1 MIDYRV
7 EDGVAVIAWNMADR
21 PMNVLNA
28 DSVAAFTAA
37 AEKALADP
45 AVTGIIVTS
54 AKADFLAGADLDRL
68 AGVSDAAQVYAGMQT
83 YQGLLRKLET
93 GKKPVVAAI
102 NGTALGGGYEL
113 ALACH
118 RRIAAD
124 DPKILLGLPEA
135 LVGLMPGAGGT
146 QRLPRMIGARAALP
160 LMMES
165 RKLAP
170 QAALK
175 AGLVDQVVP
184 RDQLLPA
191 AKAWLA
197 TKPEASQP
205 WDRKGYRVPD
215 GGVQSPVGYQTF
227 MAGTAMLHAK
237 TYGNYPAPLAIMS
250 SVYEGL
256 GIAFDAGLRI
266 EARYFASIATGTVA
280 QSMIRTLFFSMG
292 EANKLGRRPAEVPQT
307 QLTKVGVLGAGMMG
321 AGIAYVSALAGLE
334 VVLIDSTL
342 ESAEKGKGYSV
353 KLLSDAVAKGRTTEA
368 EKAAVLDRITPTTDY
383 APLAGSQLV
392 IEAVFEDRAIK
403 ADVTKKAEAVI
414 ATDAIYA
421 SNTST
426 LPITGLAEASVRP
439 ASFIGLHFF
448 SPVDRM
454 PLVEII
460 KGKKT
465 NARALAVAMDYVK
478 RIRKTPIVV
487 NDSRGFYTSR
497 VFGTYVQE
505 GLAMLAEGVAPALIE
520 NAGRMSG
527 MPVGPL
533 ALSDE
538 VSLDLMHKVAKQTR
552 ADLGNKFVER
562 PGGPVVNLMVEQLG
576 RIGKKAGKG
585 FYEYPADGKKRL
597 WPGLAEQF
605 KPAAE
610 QPDVAELKRRF
621 LYVQSLEAVRCMD
634 EKVVTDPRDAD
645 VGSILGWGFAPFTG
659 GLISLIDGIGA
670 AKFVAECKALARKHG
685 PRFNPPKSLVEM
697 AKNGGRYYATAA
709 QRAAAE

>member
-1 MIDYRV
+1 MIDTRV
-7 EDGVAVIAWNMADR
+7 EDGIAVISWNMADR
-21 PMNVLNA
+21 PMNVLNEQ
-28 DSVAAFTAA
+28 SVAAFKAA
-37 AEKALADP
+37 AEKVLADP
-45 AVTGIIVTS
+45 AVTGIIITS
-54 AKADFLAGADLDRL
+54 ARSDFLAGADLDRL
-68 AGVSDAAQVYAGMQT
+68 AGASDAAQVYAGMQG

-118 RRIAAD
+118 RRIVAD
-124 DPKILLGLPEA
+124 DAKIQIGLPEV

-146 QRLPRMIGARAALP
+146 QRLPRMIGARNALP
-160 LMMES
+160 LMLEG

-170 QAALK
+170 AAALK

-184 RDQLLPA
+184 REQLLDA

-197 TKPEASQP
+197 SKPEASQP
-205 WDRKGYRVPD
+205 WDRKGYRVPE
-215 GGVQSPVGYQTF
+215 GGVQSPGGYQTF
-227 MAGTAMLHAK
+227 MAGTALLHAK
-237 TYGNYPAPLAIMS
+237 TYGNYPAPLAILS

-256 GIAFDAGLRI
+256 AIAFDPALRI
-266 EARYFASIATGTVA
+266 EARYFAQIATGTVA
-280 QSMIRTLFFSMG
+280 HSMIRTLFFSMG
-292 EANKLGRRPAEVPQT
+292 EANKLGRRPAEVPPT
-307 QLTKVGVLGAGMMG
+307 ALSKVGVLGAGMMG
-321 AGIAYVSALAGLE
+321 AGIAYVSALAGLR
-334 VVLIDSTL
+334 VVLIDSSQ
-342 ESAEKGKGYSV
+342 EAAEKGKGYSA
-353 KLLSDAVAKGRTTEA
+353 KLLGEAVAKGRMNEA
-368 EKAAVLDRITPTTDY
+368 EKTTILDRILTTTDY
-383 APLAGSQLV
+383 APLADSQLV

-403 ADVTKKAEAVI
+403 AEVTKKAEAVI
-414 ATDAIYA
+414 GADAVYA

-426 LPITGLAEASVRP
+426 LPITGLAEASERP
-439 ASFIGLHFF
+439 ANFIGLHFF

-465 NARALAVAMDYVK
+465 NARTLAIAMDYVK

-505 GLAMLAEGVAPALIE
+505 GLAMLSEGVAPALID
-520 NAGRMSG
+520 NVGRMSG

-538 VSLDLMHKVAKQTR
+538 VSLDLMYKVAKQTR
-552 ADLGNKFVER
+552 EDLGNKFVER
-562 PGGPVVNLMVEQLG
+562 PGGAVVSMMVEQLG

-597 WPGLAEQF
+597 WPGLAEHF

-610 QPDVAELKRRF
+610 QPAPDELKRRF
-621 LYVQSLEAVRCMD
+621 LYVQALEAVRCLD
-634 EKVVTDPRDAD
+634 ENVVTDPRDAD
-645 VGSILGWGFAPFTG
+645 VGSILGWGFAPYSG
-659 GLISLIDGIGA
+659 GAISLIDGIGA
-670 AKFVAECKALARKHG
+670 AKFVAECKVLARKHG
-685 PRFNPPKSLVEM
+685 PRFNPPKRLVEM
-697 AKNGGRYYATAA
+697 AKTGGRFYPTAA
-709 QRAAAE
+709 VRAAAE